1 MFRYLLVGITMVSI
15 GSLLGCGGAAV
26 KEAPKDIPGW
36 ALAQPPLCGVGTS
49 KFRGNLGMT
58 KTTAETAAR
67 ADLSRQI
74 ETKVKDMVTTY
85 AAEGQTAEGEFSEQK
100 NVNVTK
106 ALSKTTLAGSR
117 PKKAYMSKDNQFY
130 SLVCLEPDVLTK
142 AFEGMKELSAAARKA
157 LAKRAKQAHE
167 DLDKEMEKY
176 DD

>member
-1 MFRYLLVGITMVSI
+1 MFRWLLMGLSFVSAV
-15 GSLLGCGGAAV
+15 SLLGCGGASV

-74 ETKVKDMVTTY
+74 ETKVKDMVKTY
-85 AAEGQTAEGEFSEQK
+85 AAEGETAKGEFSEQK
-100 NVNVTK
+100 NVNVSQ
-106 ALSKTTLAGSR
+106 ALSKTTLVGSR
-117 PKKAYMSKDNQFY
+117 PKKAYMAKDNQYY

-142 AFEGMKELSAAARKA
+142 AFEGMKQLSATARKA
-157 LAKRAKQAHE
+157 LANRAKLAHE
-167 DLDKEMEKY
+167 DLEKAMEKY
-176 DD
+176 DE